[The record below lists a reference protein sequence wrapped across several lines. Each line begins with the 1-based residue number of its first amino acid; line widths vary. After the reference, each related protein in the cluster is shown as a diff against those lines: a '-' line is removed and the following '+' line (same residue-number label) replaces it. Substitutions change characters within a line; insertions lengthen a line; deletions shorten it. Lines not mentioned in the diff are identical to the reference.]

1 MQALNRLPHGAVRES
16 KILVIPTIS
25 DFQTT
30 LQSAPADIERGT
42 GDSVFNTQSV
52 LVWQRIANR
61 FVTAVY
67 VSVSLCAGY
76 FQHCNSESLSLS
88 LMLATHSLG

>member
-30 LQSAPADIERGT
+30 LQSTPADTERGT

-52 LVWQRIANR
+52 LV
-61 FVTAVY
+61 
-67 VSVSLCAGY
+67 
-76 FQHCNSESLSLS
+76 
-88 LMLATHSLG
+88 